1 MITIAL
7 TAYNQI
13 EYTRLCLESIL
24 RHTNRPYKLVLI
36 DNGSTDGTLLYFQ
49 SIAQRHPDTF
59 IIHYEQNEI
68 VEKIGNEYMQTIDTD
83 YMIGVTNDTIVHAG
97 WADNLID
104 ALTSAPDIGMVGPRA
119 NCISGEQLLYPGAT
133 YSNLE
138 EYQEVARHWAETHM
152 GEYFQTQRV
161 VGMLVALRLSA
172 FKATGGYDVNL
183 PTNGPDGAYGYSDDD
198 LSAKMIKAGYR
209 LLIANNVFIH
219 HFGGVTV
226 GNYNGLARNLKKYE
240 RIING
245 NHES

>member
-13 EYTRLCLESIL
+13 EYTKLCLESIL
-24 RHTNRPYKLVLI
+24 TYTDRPYKLVLI

-49 SIAQRHPDTF
+49 SIVLRHPETQ
-59 IIHYEQNEI
+59 IIHYDQNEI
-68 VEKIGNEYMQTIDTD
+68 VENIANEFMPTIETD
-83 YMIGVTNDTIVHAG
+83 YMIAVTNDTIVHQY
-97 WADNLID
+97 WADNLIT
-104 ALTSAPDIGMVGPRA
+104 ALESAPDVGMVGPRS

-133 YSNLE
+133 YNNLD
-138 EYQEVARHWAETHM
+138 EYQDIAWDWAETHR
-152 GEYFQTQRV
+152 GEYFETQRV
-161 VGMLVALRLSA
+161 VGMLVALRMEA
-172 FKATGGYDVNL
+172 FRKTGGYNVEL

-209 LLIANNVFIH
+209 LLITNDVFIH

>member
-7 TAYNQI
+7 TAYNQFN
-13 EYTRLCLESIL
+13 YTRLCLESIL
-24 RHTNRPYKLVLI
+24 QYTQMPYKLVLI
-36 DNGSTDGTLLYFQ
+36 DNGSTDGTLLLFQ
-49 SIAQRHPDTF
+49 KVARLHDLTE
-59 IIHYEQNEI
+59 IIHYDINQV
-68 VEKIGNEYMQTIDTD
+68 VEDIGNKMMADVDTEYI
-83 YMIGVTNDTIVHAG
+83 IGVTNDTIVHKG
-97 WADNLID
+97 WDVNLIA
-104 ALTSAPDIGMVGPRA
+104 ALRSVPDVGMVGPRS
-119 NCISGEQLLYPGAT
+119 NCISGEQLLYPGKT
-133 YSNLE
+133 YNNLE

-161 VGMLVALRLSA
+161 VGMLVAMRLSA

-209 LLIANNVFIH
+209 LLITNDVFIH